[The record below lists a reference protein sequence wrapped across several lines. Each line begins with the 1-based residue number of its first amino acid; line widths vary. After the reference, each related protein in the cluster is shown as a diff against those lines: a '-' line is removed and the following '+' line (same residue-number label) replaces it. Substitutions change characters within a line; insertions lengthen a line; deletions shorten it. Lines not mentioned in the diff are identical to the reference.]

1 MQANPPP
8 YTPPP
13 MTPAGQALD
22 LNLPLM
28 VVAPHRTLSSAYVST
43 DTLARFDAIR
53 QAGEALNVT
62 LTLLYTYWDPAQ
74 QRFLGALILDHTKAH
89 ASPDRVTAALAQVP
103 GVVVLGAA
111 EPSQGLV
118 AFEKNHL
125 SVAGTPLVVMARAFL
140 GSTHKLLIESLGDRA
155 AMTLFEAGERAGHL
169 AAAGVPPLVATL
181 GLQLTPQLIRQ
192 RFYDLQVFGWAT
204 ISALHVNDQFTGD
217 ALLADDFEALAWNG
231 QATTAVC
238 HWMRGFLSSA
248 LSSLAGHALEVSEPE
263 CQAKGDPYC
272 RMVFSAA

>member
-1 MQANPPP
+1 MQATPQP
-8 YTPPP
+8 YTPQPVPP
-13 MTPAGQALD
+13 SGQILD

-62 LTLLYTYWDPAQ
+62 LTLLYTYWDPSQ
-74 QRFLGALILDHTKAH
+74 QRFLGALMLDHTNARE
-89 ASPDRVTAALAQVP
+89 APDRITAVLAQVP

-111 EPSQGLV
+111 EPSQGLA

-125 SVAGTPLVVMARAFL
+125 SVAGTSVAVMARPFL
-140 GSTHKLLIESLGDRA
+140 GNTHKLLIESLGDRA
-155 AMTLFEAGERAGHL
+155 ATALFEAGELAGHL
-169 AAAGVPPLVATL
+169 AAVGVPPLVATL
-181 GLQLTPQLIRQ
+181 GLQLSPQLIRQ

-204 ISALHVNDQFTGD
+204 ISALHVNDQFTGE
-217 ALLADDFEALAWNG
+217 ALLADDFEAGAWNG

-248 LSSLAGHALEVSEPE
+248 LSSLAGHALQVSEPE